1 MKCGGLLV
9 LKLVLVTEH
18 LDQVVSRVGLWSLQR
33 HTKGTVPAELSE
45 DTEGTGD
52 TEEDSVVVLLDK
64 TIVLEE
70 DTRVGI
76 NVRPWVLGLSVL
88 SQDAGH
94 NVVQLADKTE
104 EGIVR
109 QVLEGKLTLSHV
121 TGVSLAKDSVT
132 ETGNNLTTL
141 KGSPDVF
148 LDGFLISVDTDLI
161 LHLEGPSQ
169 KTSWLARP

>member
-1 MKCGGLLV
+1 M
-9 LKLVLVTEH
+9 KLVLVTEH
-18 LDQVVSRVGLWSLQR
+18 LDQVVSGVGLWSLQR

-88 SQDAGH
+88 SQDAGLKGELLLF
-94 NVVQLADKTE
+94 NSD
-104 EGIVR
+104 
-109 QVLEGKLTLSHV
+109 
-121 TGVSLAKDSVT
+121 DD
-132 ETGNNLTTL
+132 TL
-141 KGSPDVF
+141 KRINNSHPKIIHTTMLYNLLTRPKRGS
-148 LDGFLISVDTDLI
+148 LGKCLRANS
-161 LHLEGPSQ
+161 
-169 KTSWLARP
+169 R